1 MTSGDE
7 PDNQGAGDEPPVNNG
22 PEVETGKQYDF
33 TSYSADGATEYA
45 TGVAEQ
51 TGEKQKIGDDW
62 FIEIEVKEN
71 SIAEWVG
78 RKYWIAANAAA
89 DGETKNPL
97 YDAEG
102 QPVGVT
108 VTVTA
113 KA

>member
-1 MTSGDE
+1 MPDE
-7 PDNQGAGDEPPVNNG
+7 DEG
-22 PEVETGKQYDF
+22 PEVEQGKQFDF
-33 TSYSADGATEYA
+33 TSYSADGATQYA

-51 TGEKQKIGDDW
+51 TGEKKKIGDDW

-71 SIAEWVG
+71 SIPEWVG
-78 RKYWIAANAAA
+78 RKFWIAADAAT
-89 DGETKNPL
+89 DGTTKNPL

-102 QPVGVT
+102 QPIDVT